1 MLVVTAQPQLRRVV
15 HRRHKHLGLVVP
27 VVRVGELDELDIIH
41 GHVVQHQD
49 VLDAHVFLDAP
60 PVVLDGVEA
69 LRDADLL
76 AFQVLHAEDL
86 VAGAHLHHPALVD
99 PRRPQQHGAA
109 DVGVD
114 GDRGIQTSEADQVVE
129 VVDIVRVE
137 VVLGCGAEVG
147 VLDAD
152 LLVLLTAPAQ
162 LLVDIVSRHHRAVGV
177 PHLFPVQWYCCGNFF
192 CSHSF
197 LLFGMTG
204 FEIFRH

>member
-27 VVRVGELDELDIIH
+27 VIRVGELDKLNIIH

-49 VLDAHVFLDAP
+49 IFDAHVLLDAP

-69 LRDADLL
+69 LGDADLL

-86 VAGAHLHHPALVD
+86 VAGAHLHHPTLVD

-114 GDRGIQTSEADQVVE
+114 GDRGIQAAETDQVIE

-162 LLVDIVSRHHRAVGV
+162 LLVDIVGGYHGAVGE
-177 PHLFPVQWYCCGNFF
+177 PHLFPVQWYRGGNSF
-192 CSHSF
+192 C
-197 LLFGMTG
+197 
-204 FEIFRH
+204 